1 MASANTNNVLQ
12 LQSALR
18 NMEER
23 YKKLQDKASSL
34 QLENERL
41 IASRTELVTEIERL
55 QDQQIKLR
63 ERNLRLTHEYS
74 SKQQEC
80 SLLAEKLMLF
90 ARGRVAYNK
99 SSGTYVTVDPTKA
112 LETQDRSRA
121 NAVPFDG
128 HSDQDSYIKS
138 LTASSRTLSEPNLV
152 ILQNELDVVRKGLWS
167 PVVGSNQ
174 SSTVGE
180 LSSSMLSGL
189 KKGDIECE
197 LTKMASD
204 SSRPKSELLKN
215 QAKNQTNSQ
224 PPDKQANKP
233 FDSLCCS
240 KLAGDV
246 REKILFQNQK
256 LKKLLAMVQST
267 VGKLSHVFNCLMH

>member
-1 MASANTNNVLQ
+1 MQ

-23 YKKLQDKASSL
+23 YKKLQDKASAL
-34 QLENERL
+34 QVENERL
-41 IASRTELVTEIERL
+41 IASRTELASEVERL

-90 ARGRVAYNK
+90 ARGRVTYNK
-99 SSGTYVTVDPTKA
+99 TSGTYVPIDPTKPEDKGKVNFVA
-112 LETQDRSRA
+112 
-121 NAVPFDG
+121 FDG
-128 HSDQDSYIKS
+128 PSDQDSYIKS
-138 LTASSRTLSEPNLV
+138 LTASSRTLSEPNLM
-152 ILQNELDVVRKGLWS
+152 ILQNELDSVRKGLWS

-180 LSSSMLSGL
+180 LSSTTSKRSEVEVGL
-189 KKGDIECE
+189 IDSYSTRPD
-197 LTKMASD
+197 LQKM
-204 SSRPKSELLKN
+204 KSQGN
-215 QAKNQTNSQ
+215 SQAK
-224 PPDKQANKP
+224 QAGKP
-233 FDSLCCS
+233 HCSLCCS

-246 REKILFQNQK
+246 REKLLFQNQK
-256 LKKLLAMVQST
+256 LKKLLALVQSS
-267 VGKLSHVFNCLMH
+267 VGKLTLKSMLSCL